1 MSENLLTMLA
11 LDIEKETIEDV
22 HRTKQEITALDQYLN
37 EARSLSEKKSVL
49 IIGGGIIGLVTGY
62 FLQEIGFDVSIVEAK
77 SFAAAA
83 SGRNGGAIM
92 TLGRELSEIPYSLN
106 ALQIWN
112 QLSEKGIE
120 THFKKNGHL
129 MVARNETEA
138 NILRRSYELY
148 VQAGIHVELLDNKS
162 MKKYV
167 PFLSDAIPLGIYS
180 HDDGSAYPFTTSQSL
195 LKSLKQGGAKLYN
208 HCHVE
213 KIVTENNKIVAVQT
227 AKRSFTADYFII
239 STGPWTQK
247 ICKELSEHIPIR
259 PRRSQLFATEI
270 VRQNIIKP
278 FFTGNGIYLR
288 QTHAGNILFGGGGPW
303 ELDGYDLNNTIEAI
317 QLQSGRF
324 LELFPKLKNKKLLRT
339 FAGTV
344 ELTPDYTPIMG
355 KLMTLENGFVSAGYN
370 GHGFGISTVM
380 GKLMSSYLY
389 DHIHHIELNDTIKD
403 MLKKLSVNRFEK
415 AKETGDVL

>member
-22 HRTKQEITALDQYLN
+22 HRTKQEINALEQYLN

-49 IIGGGIIGLVTGY
+49 IIGGGIIGLLTAY
-62 FLQEIGFDVSIVEAK
+62 FLQEIGFEVSIVEAK

-92 TLGRELSEIPYSLN
+92 TLGRELSEMPYSLN
-106 ALQIWN
+106 ALKIWS

-129 MVARNETEA
+129 MVARNDIEA
-138 NILRRSYELY
+138 NILRKSYELY

-167 PFLSDAIPLGIYS
+167 PFLSDDIPLGIYS

-195 LKSLKQGGAKLYN
+195 IKSLKQGGAKLYN
-208 HCHVE
+208 HCYVE
-213 KIVTENNKIVAVQT
+213 KIVTEKNKILAVQT
-227 AKRSFTADYFII
+227 PKGSFTADYFII

-303 ELDGYDLNNTIEAI
+303 ELDGYELNNTIQAI

-344 ELTPDYTPIMG
+344 ELTPDFTPIMG

-389 DHIHHIELNDTIKD
+389 DYIHHTELDDVIKD
-403 MLKKLSVNRFEK
+403 MLKKLSVDRFEK
-415 AKETGDVL
+415 VKETGD

>member
-22 HRTKQEITALDQYLN
+22 HRTKHEINALEQYLN

-49 IIGGGIIGLVTGY
+49 IIGGGIIGLLTAY
-62 FLQEIGFDVSIVEAK
+62 FLQEIGFEVSIVEAK

-92 TLGRELSEIPYSLN
+92 TLGRELSEMPYSLN
-106 ALQIWN
+106 ALKIWS

-129 MVARNETEA
+129 MVARNDIEA
-138 NILRRSYELY
+138 NILRKSYELY

-167 PFLSDAIPLGIYS
+167 PFLSDDIPLGIYS

-195 LKSLKQGGAKLYN
+195 IKSLKQGGAKLYN
-208 HCHVE
+208 HCYVE
-213 KIVTENNKIVAVQT
+213 KIVTEKNKILAVQT
-227 AKRSFTADYFII
+227 PKGSLTADYFII

-247 ICKELSEHIPIR
+247 ICMELSEHIPIR

-303 ELDGYDLNNTIEAI
+303 ELDGYELNNTIQAI

-344 ELTPDYTPIMG
+344 ELTPDFTPIMG

-389 DHIHHIELNDTIKD
+389 DYIHHIEPTDVIKD
-403 MLKKLSVNRFEK
+403 MLKKLSVDRFEK
-415 AKETGDVL
+415 VKETGD

>member
-22 HRTKQEITALDQYLN
+22 HRAKLEINALEQYLN
-37 EARSLSEKKSVL
+37 EERSLSEKKSVL
-49 IIGGGIIGLVTGY
+49 IIGGGIIGLLTGY
-62 FLQEIGFDVSIVEAK
+62 FLQEIGFEVSIVEAK

-106 ALQIWN
+106 ALKIWSE
-112 QLSEKGIE
+112 LSEKGIE

-129 MVARNETEA
+129 MVARNEIEA
-138 NILRRSYELY
+138 NLLRKSYELY
-148 VQAGIHVELLDNKS
+148 VQAGIHVEMLDNRS

-167 PFLSDAIPLGIYS
+167 PFLSDDISLGIFS

-195 LKSLKQGGAKLYN
+195 IKSLKQGGAKLYN

-213 KIVTENNKIVAVQT
+213 KIITEKNRIVTVQT
-227 AKRSFTADYFII
+227 PKGSLTADYFII

-303 ELDGYDLNNTIEAI
+303 EIDGYELNNTMEAI

-344 ELTPDYTPIMG
+344 ELTPDFTPIMG
-355 KLMTLENGFVSAGYN
+355 KLKTLENGFVSAGYN

-389 DHIHHIELNDTIKD
+389 DHIHHIELNDVIKE
-403 MLKKLSVNRFEK
+403 MLKKLSVARFEK
-415 AKETGDVL
+415 VKETGD

>member
-106 ALQIWN
+106 SLQIWN

-138 NILRRSYELY
+138 NILRKSYELY